1 MSKGCVIYN
10 PLAGNGKAKE
20 DAQLLQMVFDEQLE
34 YYDMT
39 RITNYGAF
47 ISGMDRED

>member
-1 MSKGCVIYN
+1 MSKGYVIYN

-20 DAQLLQMVFDEQLE
+20 DSQLLQMVLDEQLE

-39 RITNYGAF
+39 RITNYAA
-47 ISGMDRED
+47 